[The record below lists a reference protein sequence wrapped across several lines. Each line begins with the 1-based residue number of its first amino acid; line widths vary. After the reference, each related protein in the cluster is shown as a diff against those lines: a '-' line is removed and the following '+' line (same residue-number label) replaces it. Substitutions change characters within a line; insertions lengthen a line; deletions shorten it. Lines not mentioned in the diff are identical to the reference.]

1 MRIHFNRVYGWAPGL
16 VFAFALSGGQVAAQ
30 QSAPAADIV
39 LHNGKV
45 LTVDNTFTVAEAI
58 AIRGDRVA
66 AVGTNQQILLMAG
79 PSTKR
84 VDLKGRSVIPGI
96 IDTHNHIHDYAEN
109 AYGADI
115 GAEGLLAYPIDWAAV
130 KTTEDVLNQVRG
142 AIAKHK
148 PAAGEWMYFAS
159 MNDDLND
166 PNIAVMID
174 GLNRW
179 EIDKAAPNHRVVMA
193 LAWPNVNGIVVN
205 SAAWDAVFPQNE
217 EFIKKYGRFWIDS
230 TGRPEGH
237 IEAPANRFWLAA
249 LPQPP
254 ASNVAPVYR
263 KYADEMV
270 AQGVTTLVTRMPT
283 YAIKAFELLESQGN
297 LPLRV
302 PYGLE
307 SYFGTTKDLAAGLPA
322 VGKLMNTGTE
332 MRWAISSAPSAIDGA
347 GTRAC
352 ASTTRLEALSGIDSW
367 WPNGQCNLDIEY
379 RGAKGAPISGNY
391 FREWLDVGART
402 GVRLANTHV
411 AGDRTVK
418 MVLSVMDDL
427 SRRPGNSVKNWAM
440 DHCFLVDPA
449 DLRRAAQLGA
459 QFSCYLRLNSIPGLA
474 KTYGDK
480 VANTY
485 PSPVKS
491 MLDAGVNVSYESDGD
506 RPIWTDLEQFMT
518 RKGND
523 GKVWGP
529 QERLNH
535 QELLRFLRNGADYV
549 LRPEKIGS
557 LEPGKLADLV
567 VLDRDFLAT
576 PAEQMR
582 QVRPQMTMVGGK
594 VVFATPEF
602 AQENSVGGPGVVV
615 ATLADLKKRRN
626 PLGISRR

>member
-1 MRIHFNRVYGWAPGL
+1 MRMLSAGTRGIMGVVLLLAAGTLPGQRL
-16 VFAFALSGGQVAAQ
+16 AAQ
-30 QSAPAADIV
+30 QAPDWV
-39 LHNGKV
+39 LHNGRI
-45 LTVDNTFTVAEAI
+45 LTVDAHFTIAEAI
-58 AIRGDRVA
+58 AVRGAQIA
-66 AVGTNQQILLMAG
+66 AVGTNAQMLALAG
-79 PSTKR
+79 PNTR
-84 VDLKGRSVIPGI
+84 RIDLKGRSVIPGI

-109 AYGADI
+109 AYGGDI
-115 GAEGLLAYPIDWAAV
+115 GPEGLLAYPIDWAAV
-130 KTTEDVLNQVRG
+130 KTTDDVLNQIRG
-142 AIAKHK
+142 TLAKHK
-148 PAAGEWMYFAS
+148 IPEGEWIYFAS

-179 EIDKAAPNHRVVMA
+179 EIDKAARNYKVVMA

-205 SAAWDAVFPQNE
+205 SAAWDAVFPQHE

-230 TGRPEGH
+230 AGRPEGH
-237 IEAPANRFWLAA
+237 IEAPANRFWLSAI
-249 LPQPP
+249 PQPP
-254 ASNVAPVYR
+254 PSNVAPIYK
-263 KYADEMV
+263 KYADEMI
-270 AQGVTTLVTRMPT
+270 AQGVTTLVTRMPN
-283 YAIKAFELLESQGN
+283 YAIKAFELLENQGN
-297 LPLRV
+297 LPLRI
-302 PYGLE
+302 PYGAE
-307 SYFGTTKDLAAGLPA
+307 SYFGTTKDLEAHLPA
-322 VGKLMNTGTE
+322 IGKMMNTGTE
-332 MRWAISSAPSAIDGA
+332 MRWIISSAPSAIDGA

-352 ASTTRLEALSGIDSW
+352 SSVTRLATLSGIDSW

-418 MVLSVMDDL
+418 MVLAVMEEL
-427 SRRPGNSVKNWAM
+427 SRRPGNNVKTWAM

-449 DLRRAAQLGA
+449 DLKRAAALGA
-459 QFSCYLRLNSIPGLA
+459 QFSCYIRLNSIPGLA

-480 VANTY
+480 VAHTF

-491 MLDAGVNVSYESDGD
+491 MLDAGVSVSYESDGD

-523 GKVWGP
+523 GRVWGP

-535 QELLRFLRNGADYV
+535 RELLQFLKNGADYV
-549 LRPEKIGS
+549 LRPEKLGS

-576 PAEQMR
+576 PPEQMR
-582 QVRPQMTMVGGK
+582 HVQPQMTMVGGRI
-594 VVFATPEF
+594 VFAHTQF
-602 AQENSVGGPGVVV
+602 AQENGISGPGVVIS
-615 ATLADLKKRRN
+615 TLADLKKRRN

>member
-1 MRIHFNRVYGWAPGL
+1 MPSRQAKLRVCC
-16 VFAFALSGGQVAAQ
+16 FALAALFLLASRPLAAQ
-30 QSAPAADIV
+30 QAPDFI
-39 LHNGKV
+39 LHNGKI
-45 LTVDNTFTVAEAI
+45 LTVDSSFTMAEAI
-58 AIRGDRVA
+58 AVRGDQVA
-66 AVGTNQQILLMAG
+66 AVGTSAQILAMAG

-84 VDLKGRSVIPGI
+84 IDLQGRSVIPGI
-96 IDTHNHIHDYAEN
+96 IDTHNHIHDYSEN
-109 AYGADI
+109 AYGGDI
-115 GAEGLLAYPIDWAAV
+115 GPEGLLAYPIDWSAV

-142 AIAKHK
+142 TIAKYK
-148 PAAGEWMYFAS
+148 FAPGEWVYFAS

-174 GLNRW
+174 GLTRW
-179 EIDKAAPNHRVVMA
+179 ELDKAAPDHRVVMA

-205 SAAWDAVFPQNE
+205 SAAWDAVYPQHE
-217 EFIKKYGRFWIDS
+217 DFIKRYGRFWVDS
-230 TGRPEGH
+230 AGRPEGH

-249 LPQPP
+249 IPQPP
-254 ASNVAPVYR
+254 PSNVAPIYR
-263 KYADEMV
+263 KYADEMI

-283 YAIKAFELLESQGN
+283 YAINAFKLLESQGN
-297 LPLRV
+297 LPMRI

-332 MRWAISSAPSAIDGA
+332 MMWAISSAPSAIDGA

-352 ASTTRLEALSGIDSW
+352 SSVTRADALSGIDTW
-367 WPNGQCNLDIEY
+367 WPNGQCNLDVEY

-418 MVLSVMDDL
+418 MVLAVMEDL
-427 SRRPGNSVKNWAM
+427 SRRPGNSVKDWAM

-449 DLRRAAQLGA
+449 DLKRAAQLGA
-459 QFSCYLRLNSIPGLA
+459 QFSCYLRLNSIAGLA

-480 VANTY
+480 VANTF

-491 MLDAGVNVSYESDGD
+491 MLDAGVIVSYESDGD

-523 GKVWGP
+523 GEVWGP

-535 QELLRFLRNGADYV
+535 RELLRFLRYGSNYV

-557 LEPGKLADLV
+557 LEVGKLADLV
-567 VLDRDFLAT
+567 ILDRDFMAT
-576 PAEQMR
+576 PPEQMR
-582 QVRPQMTMVGGK
+582 QVQPQMTMVGGRI
-594 VVFATPEF
+594 VFALPQF
-602 AQENSVGGPGVVV
+602 AQENGISGSGIVIS
-615 ATLADLKKRRN
+615 TLPDLKKRRK